1 MQRLLRLSTLVLAIL
16 GPLSGLSAEPYPSR
30 PITVIS
36 PLGSGAPQDV
46 IIRAMAKLIADDLGQ
61 PVVVENR
68 PGAALTLGP
77 AAMAA
82 SARPD
87 GYTVSA
93 VVSTLVLFPQMHKV
107 AYDPFKDFTYIVQV
121 AGFPIGVAVKAD
133 SPYKSWAD
141 LMAYAKAHPGAV
153 TYGTPGPGTNAHLGM
168 ELVLQRAGVSMTHV
182 PHVGAMPI
190 IQSVLG
196 GHVALQVSGMEW
208 KPQVDKGDM
217 RLLAMLT
224 AKRHPSFPDV
234 PSITEL
240 GFPFDAEVPMGFAGP
255 KGMNPAIVRKLHDAF
270 KKASEDPIV
279 RALYQKLDID
289 YRYAN
294 GEDFRKSMEAIG
306 ASMKPV
312 IEKLGL
318 TVTN

>member
-1 MQRLLRLSTLVLAIL
+1 MQRLF
-16 GPLSGLSAEPYPSR
+16 LSAFALWTLTAWSSVSAETFPSR

-36 PLGSGAPQDV
+36 PLGAGAPQDV
-46 IIRAMAKLIADDLGQ
+46 IIRAMAKVMSDDLGQ
-61 PVVVENR
+61 PVIVENH

-77 AAMAA
+77 ADMAA
-82 SARPD
+82 NAKPD

-107 AYDPFKDFTYIVQV
+107 AYDPLKDFTYIVQV
-121 AGFPIGVAVKAD
+121 AGFPIGVTVKSD

-141 LMAYAKAHPGAV
+141 LIAYAKAHPGVV
-153 TYGTPGPGTNAHLGM
+153 TYSSPGAGTNAHLGM
-168 ELVLQRAGVSMTHV
+168 ELILQQAGVSMTHV
-182 PHVGAMPI
+182 PHVGPMPI

-196 GHVALQVSGMEW
+196 GFVALQVSGMEW

-217 RLLAMLT
+217 RLLVMLT

-255 KGMNPAIVRKLHDAF
+255 KGMDPVIVKKLHDAF
-270 KKASEDPIV
+270 KKASEDPRV
-279 RALYQKLDID
+279 SALYQKLDID

-294 GEDFRKSMEAIG
+294 GEDFRKTMEAIG
-306 ASMKPV
+306 VSMKPV
-312 IEKLGL
+312 IDKLGL
-318 TVTN
+318 MASN